1 MRIAL
6 DAMGSDHAPGVE
18 VAGAI
23 RAARQEGSDLE
34 IVLVGEEEKIRRE
47 LAEYRRLPP
56 TISIVNASQTITMED
71 KPVEAIRRKKDS
83 SIVRILGLIKSG
95 EVAGGVS
102 AGNTGAIVAGAK
114 LILGVLPEVDRPA
127 IAALIPA
134 ARGSSV
140 LIDTGANIDCKP
152 RQLLQFA
159 LLGDEFARL
168 ILKKDSPAV
177 GLLSTGAE
185 SGKGNEVTRQAY
197 RLLKKSRLNFI
208 GNVEGRDIYLGRAD
222 VLVCDGFVGNIVLKT
237 GEGLAAAIGEI
248 LVGEIKRHFLRV
260 IGGILM
266 KPAFVRL
273 KKRGDYSE
281 SGGAPLLGING
292 VCIICHGSSSPK
304 AISNA
309 LFLAARSA
317 TRVKTTRLGV
327 FSRLRQRVASV
338 RSV

>member
-1 MRIAL
+1 MKIAL

-23 RAARQEGSDLE
+23 RAARQEEGGLE
-34 IVLVGEEEKIRRE
+34 IVLVGREETLRAE
-47 LAEYRRLPP
+47 LKKHRRLPAS
-56 TISIVNASQTITMED
+56 ISIVNASQTVAMED
-71 KPVEAIRRKKDS
+71 KPVEALRRKKDS
-83 SIVRILGLIKSG
+83 SIVRLLELIKNG
-95 EVAGGVS
+95 EVMGGVS
-102 AGNTGAIVAGAK
+102 AGNTGAVVAGAR
-114 LILGVLPEVDRPA
+114 LILGVLPGVDRPA

-134 ARGSSV
+134 ARGNSI
-140 LIDTGANIDCKP
+140 LIDAGANIDCKP

-159 LLGDEFARL
+159 LLGSEFARF
-168 ILKKDSPAV
+168 ILKKDYPAV

-185 SGKGNEVTRQAY
+185 SGKGNELTRQAHG
-197 RLLKKSRLNFI
+197 LLEKSRLNFI
-208 GNVEGRDIYLGRAD
+208 GNVEGRDVYLGQAD
-222 VLVCDGFVGNIVLKT
+222 VVVCDGFVGNIVLKT

-248 LVGEIKRHFLRV
+248 LIGEIKRHLLRV

-292 VCIICHGSSSPK
+292 TCLICHGSSSPK

-309 LFLAARSA
+309 LILAARSV
-317 TRVKTTRLGV
+317 RQEIN
-327 FSRLRQRVASV
+327 SRIIDSIASTAEGKEKI
-338 RSV
+338 